1 MLLEILERRFLFQ
14 PRPVCEARPT
24 DLGLDYEESW
34 AETGDGRRLHCWY
47 IPGDDRADLTW
58 LWFGGIG
65 GNLSLR
71 VGEFGA
77 VRKHTGANI
86 FGFDY
91 GGFGYSS
98 GKATVG
104 NTAVDARTALAH
116 LQERYGAP
124 PDGTLYLGVS
134 MGAAVALRL
143 AAESTGPRGVA
154 LVAPFASL
162 REMARRRHP
171 VITLGGWLVRSRYN
185 SLACVGSIGCPLLIL
200 HGGDDDIVPAA
211 QARKLYS
218 AAEEPKE
225 YAEIAGVG
233 HLDIGDAP
241 EFWEALREWV
251 DGIATRG
258 QTPLINSEP

>member
-24 DLGLDYEESW
+24 DLGMDYEESW
-34 AETGDGRRLHCWY
+34 AETDDGRRLHCWY
-47 IPGDDRADLTW
+47 IPGDERADLTW
-58 LWFGGIG
+58 LWFGGNG

-77 VRKHTGANI
+77 VRRHTGANI

-91 GGFGYSS
+91 GGFGHSS
-98 GKATVG
+98 GKATVR
-104 NTAVDARTALAH
+104 NTAVDARAALAH
-116 LQERYGAP
+116 LQEQ
-124 PDGTLYLGVS
+124 TLYLGVS

-143 AAESTGPRGVA
+143 AAESTRPRGVA

-162 REMARRRHP
+162 RDMARRRHP
-171 VITLGGWLVRSRYN
+171 ALTLGGWMVRSRYN
-185 SLACVGSIGCPLLIL
+185 SLSYVGDIGRPLLIL
-200 HGGDDDIVPAA
+200 HGADDDIVPVE
-211 QARKLYS
+211 QARKLYA

-241 EFWEALREWV
+241 EFWEALCGWV
-251 DGIATRG
+251 DGLQQPVKGR
-258 QTPLINSEP
+258 

>member
-47 IPGDDRADLTW
+47 IPGDVRTDLTW
-58 LWFGGIG
+58 LWFGGTG

-91 GGFGYSS
+91 RGFGHSS
-98 GKATVG
+98 GKATVR
-104 NTAVDARTALAH
+104 NTAVDARTALTH
-116 LQERYGAP
+116 LQARYGAP
-124 PDGTLYLGVS
+124 PKGTLYLGVS

-143 AAESTGPRGVA
+143 AAESTRPRGVA

-162 REMARRRHP
+162 REMAQRRHP
-171 VITLGGWLVRSRYN
+171 TLTLSGWMVRNRYN
-185 SLACVGSIGCPLLIL
+185 SLASVGHIGCPLLIL
-200 HGGDDDIVPAA
+200 HGAADDIVPVE
-211 QARKLYS
+211 QARKLYAA
-218 AAEEPKE
+218 AAEPKQ
-225 YAEIAGVG
+225 YAEIAGAG
-233 HLDIGDAP
+233 HLDIGNAP
-241 EFWEALREWV
+241 EFWEELSGWV
-251 DGIATRG
+251 DAIAMER
-258 QTPLINSEP
+258 QTPLMLSTS

>member
-24 DLGLDYEESW
+24 DLGLDHEESW
-34 AETGDGRRLHCWY
+34 ADTGDGRRLHCWY
-47 IPGDDRADLTW
+47 IPGDQRADLTW
-58 LWFGGIG
+58 LWFGGNG

-91 GGFGYSS
+91 GGFGEST
-98 GKATVG
+98 GKATVQ
-104 NTAVDARTALAH
+104 NTAVDARAALAH
-116 LQERYGAP
+116 LQERYGAVP
-124 PDGTLYLGVS
+124 ERTLYLGVS

-143 AAESTGPRGVA
+143 AAESTRPGGVA

-162 REMARRRHP
+162 RDMARRRHP
-171 VITLGGWLVRSRYN
+171 ALTLGGWMVRSRYN
-185 SLACVGSIGCPLLIL
+185 SLACVGDIGCPLLIL
-200 HGGDDDIVPAA
+200 HGTEDDIVPVS

-218 AAEEPKE
+218 AAAEPKE

-241 EFWEALREWV
+241 EFWEALCAWV
-251 DGIATRG
+251 DAIATRG
-258 QTPLINSEP
+258 QTPLMVSEP

>member
-14 PRPVCEARPT
+14 PRPVCGARPT

-47 IPGDDRADLTW
+47 VPGDYRADLTW
-58 LWFGGIG
+58 LWFGGVG

-91 GGFGYSS
+91 SGFGEST
-98 GKATVG
+98 GKATVR

-116 LQERYGAP
+116 LQERYGAAP
-124 PDGTLYLGVS
+124 ERTLYLGVS

-143 AAESTGPRGVA
+143 AAESTGPSGVA

-162 REMARRRHP
+162 RDMARRRHP
-171 VITLGGWLVRSRYN
+171 ALTLGGWLVRSRYN
-185 SLACVGSIGCPLLIL
+185 SLAWVGSIRCPLLIM
-200 HGGDDDIVPAA
+200 HGADDDIVPVA
-211 QARKLYS
+211 QARKLYY
-218 AAEEPKE
+218 AAAEPKE
-225 YAEIAGVG
+225 YAEIAGAG

-241 EFWEALREWV
+241 EFWEALRGWV
-251 DGIATRG
+251 DAIAATG
-258 QTPLINSEP
+258 QTPLMNSAP